1 MLIRIKETGAIVTH
15 SEFRAMFPNT
25 GFPSQLTEELINE
38 FGGDV
43 VFEGP
48 QASPGRYQYSYQDGV
63 ELIDGKWYT
72 KWSVGDLDDE
82 AKAAKDAQQAVSVR
96 EDRNK
101 RLAAT
106 DWRVIKHL
114 ELNENIPGVWEVYRQ
129 ALRDVPDQPGF
140 PWEVTW
146 PNEP

>member
-1 MLIRIKETGAIVTH
+1 MKYAVIANQKVANIIVASKEFAAENDLIE
-15 SEFRAMFPNT
+15 
-25 GFPSQLTEELINE
+25 
-38 FGGDV
+38 V
-43 VFEGP
+43 V
-48 QASPGRYQYSYQDGV
+48 DGV
-63 ELIDGKWYT
+63 QIGWNFDGQIFSEPK
-72 KWSVGDLDDE
+72 KDSD
-82 AKAAKDAQQAVSVR
+82 AAALVVR
-96 EDRNK
+96 EERNK